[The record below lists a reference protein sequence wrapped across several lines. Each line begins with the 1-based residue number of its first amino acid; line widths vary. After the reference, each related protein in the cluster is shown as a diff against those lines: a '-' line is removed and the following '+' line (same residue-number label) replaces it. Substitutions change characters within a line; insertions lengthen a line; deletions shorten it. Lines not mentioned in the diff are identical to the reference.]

1 MSANKGAAADQLLP
15 MLQGAELQ
23 GQIRQMCPALSLQ
36 QIYKLTEHHH
46 DDWIS
51 GGHSSDTL
59 GLLAT
64 LKHFADT
71 GYKRVSL

>member
-1 MSANKGAAADQLLP
+1 M
-15 MLQGAELQ
+15 QGTELQ
-23 GQIRQMCPALSLQ
+23 AQIRQMCPALSLQ

-59 GLLAT
+59 ALLAT
-64 LKHFADT
+64 LKRFADA
-71 GYKRVSL
+71 GYRRVQPALERCFALLCKTLA